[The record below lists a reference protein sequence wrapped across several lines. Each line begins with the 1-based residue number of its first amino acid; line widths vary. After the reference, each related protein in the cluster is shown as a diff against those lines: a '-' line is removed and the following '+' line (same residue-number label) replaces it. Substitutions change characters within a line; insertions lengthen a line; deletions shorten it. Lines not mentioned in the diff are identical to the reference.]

1 MPEGVSHEGVFGADA
16 AQEARMP
23 AAAGRRGRSPPE
35 GRGCSGGSWE
45 DGGGASPSMYA
56 PVPRQEADT
65 ARADREISDRARRRL
80 ASELLA
86 LLEDDDGSAVPV
98 VDGRVTVKV
107 FLRATKASVIR
118 RLEYT
123 GLEVKVSGDGWVI
136 GSVALGDL
144 VTLAEDRGVERVV
157 LP

>member
-1 MPEGVSHEGVFGADA
+1 MSA
-16 AQEARMP
+16 APASRAKSAGGPGLLGRLMGKM
-23 AAAGRRGRSPPE
+23 AAAPP
-35 GRGCSGGSWE
+35 RV
-45 DGGGASPSMYA
+45 MYA

-80 ASELLA
+80 AAELLA
-86 LLEDDDGSAVPV
+86 LLGGVDGSAVPV

-107 FLRATKASVIR
+107 FLRATKASAIR